1 MRGLAL
7 TAVALHVL
15 LCAVAAFLML
25 FYATF
30 PFENQSPEQ
39 AAADDW
45 LIGAVPLIAI
55 LALAIA
61 GGVIGRKVAV
71 AAVGLVAQFGVGA
84 FVVAYALGESD
95 HSDGKLV
102 LYALAVAVTAV
113 GAAAA
118 TYAERHGR
126 RPPRTS
132 DA

>member
-39 AAADDW
+39 AADDW
-45 LIGAVPLIAI
+45 LIGAAPLIAI

-84 FVVAYALGESD
+84 VVVAYALGESD
-95 HSDGKLV
+95 HSDGRLV
-102 LYALAVAVTAV
+102 LYALAVAVTAI